1 MIRLLLLLA
10 PLTACRSTEPAS
22 GTSVG
27 NPGKLTPSLGS
38 GDGIQIERA
47 FAYVTFMEMVGCGGQ
62 NLAIEVDDE
71 LDLSGEDAITVPAGS
86 YCGISIE
93 MDELVFG
100 ADWRPDGAGL
110 YFEMALTLE
119 QGISAYSDA
128 SFDVQGN
135 DMILEIGEPGWISA
149 DDVPVQEDGQVFDSD
164 DEASTEAAQWAQA
177 TSALWMDDGDG
188 QLDEDERDTEPLASA
203 DGSPPSTQ
211 AVDNAG
217 ETSDEGC
224 ATIAHPASGILAF
237 LASICLWR
245 RRTAD

>member
-38 GDGIQIERA
+38 GDGIEIERA
-47 FAYVTFMEMVGCGGQ
+47 FAYVAFVEMLGCDGQ
-62 NLAIEVDDE
+62 SLTIEVDDE
-71 LDLSGEDAITVPAGS
+71 LDLNGEDAISVPAGS
-86 YCGISIE
+86 YCGLYID
-93 MDELVFG
+93 MDELWFG

-110 YFEMALTLE
+110 YFEMELHLE

-149 DDVPVQEDGQVFDSD
+149 DDVPVQEDGQEFDID
-164 DEASTEAAQWAQA
+164 DQASKEAAQWAQA

-188 QLDEDERDTEPLASA
+188 QLDDDERDTEPLASA
-203 DGSPPSTQ
+203 DGPPPSTQ
-211 AVDNAG
+211 AADNAG

-237 LASICLWR
+237 LASMCLWR